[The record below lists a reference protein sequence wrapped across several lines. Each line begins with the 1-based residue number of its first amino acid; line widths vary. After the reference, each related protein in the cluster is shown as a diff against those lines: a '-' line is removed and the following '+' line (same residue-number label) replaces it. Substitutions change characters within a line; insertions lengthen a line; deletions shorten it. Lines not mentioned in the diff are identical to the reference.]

1 MKIEVAYA
9 RADKQ
14 LIIPLQCVDA
24 CTVGEAIE
32 QSKIVEYFPEID
44 LTKNKVGIFS
54 QICTLT
60 KQLQDKDRVEIYRSL
75 SVDPMEARRQR
86 ALKQQRR

>member
-1 MKIEVAYA
+1 MEVEVAYA

-14 LIIPLQCVDA
+14 LIIALRNIDS
-24 CTVGEAIE
+24 CTISEAIE
-32 QSKIVEYFPEID
+32 QSKIMEHFPEID

-60 KQLQDKDRVEIYRSL
+60 TQLQDKDRVEIYRSL

-86 ALKQQRR
+86 ALKQQGR